1 MGRRSNPAIPGLEAG
16 IARGSII
23 SVEKMK
29 EASPSSAPSNGGDRH
44 FVEMKCDRH
53 GLERCVLCSLAVSI
67 GNVSAIRLKRD
78 VGTSNCSASSI
89 APKIELTQKQP
100 ASVLAAGTLP
110 SLDPAANTN
119 PFLSRLAAKSFADS
133 TASRGARNGGGPCE
147 RHGLDKC
154 VLCSSMLPS
163 ISAVTRTQSPESEGL
178 AQSLKSYAGTGSTGS
193 TVPGIVSVAD
203 GNSAGRRELKTGPCA
218 RHGLEGCFLCSL
230 STGPVNVGFA
240 NLQDAGVPSAPPESS
255 GAVAFNDTPVDVL
268 GAAPSSVSS
277 GFKAHREGSSVHN
290 DDDDTE
296 ADEEEYRRV
305 SVAEAERRG
314 ETYPYAELRPSAP
327 SPYLAPPPGS
337 TASEAVS
344 RSRQHRSGKPLN
356 ASKSQRRSQAAD
368 TAESTRSGVRAST
381 EGLGSALS
389 WSLQRPGP
397 GSSGHGGG
405 SGMRYSSDAGDTL
418 VDSAPLSRVEVNG
431 PSPLFSNG
439 DLATEALRAAH
450 SILTEGPS
458 RTELFSFSARLETRQ
473 QRHIRTAVGLCLKSI
488 TWYYHWMDF
497 ESIRPVL

>member
-1 MGRRSNPAIPGLEAG
+1 
-16 IARGSII
+16 
-23 SVEKMK
+23 
-29 EASPSSAPSNGGDRH
+29 
-44 FVEMKCDRH
+44 
-53 GLERCVLCSLAVSI
+53 
-67 GNVSAIRLKRD
+67 
-78 VGTSNCSASSI
+78 
-89 APKIELTQKQP
+89 
-100 ASVLAAGTLP
+100 
-110 SLDPAANTN
+110 
-119 PFLSRLAAKSFADS
+119 
-133 TASRGARNGGGPCE
+133 
-147 RHGLDKC
+147 
-154 VLCSSMLPS
+154 
-163 ISAVTRTQSPESEGL
+163 
-178 AQSLKSYAGTGSTGS
+178 
-193 TVPGIVSVAD
+193 VP
-203 GNSAGRRELKTGPCA
+203 
-218 RHGLEGCFLCSL
+218 
-230 STGPVNVGFA
+230 
-240 NLQDAGVPSAPPESS
+240 
-255 GAVAFNDTPVDVL
+255 FNDTPVDVL

-458 RTELFSFSARLETRQ
+458 
-473 QRHIRTAVGLCLKSI
+473 
-488 TWYYHWMDF
+488 
-497 ESIRPVL
+497 